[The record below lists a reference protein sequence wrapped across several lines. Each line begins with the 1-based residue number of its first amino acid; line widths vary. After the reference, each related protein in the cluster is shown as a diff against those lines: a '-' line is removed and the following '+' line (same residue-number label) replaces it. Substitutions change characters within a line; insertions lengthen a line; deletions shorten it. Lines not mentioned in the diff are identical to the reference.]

1 MRAAFIAS
9 LLLLLAFAPKKDKH
23 REQFVFDNENILT
36 SEEEKQLDTLFR
48 GHELRTTNEI
58 VLVTTDS
65 YDGQPDIYGYAAT
78 FGEVI
83 EVGKKHKNNGVV
95 IAFSKK
101 QGEIFIATGVGA
113 EKVMSDTICESYIDS
128 LMIPLLKE
136 KMYFDGLWA
145 GSTAVVNLLERPENR
160 IE

>member
-1 MRAAFIAS
+1 MRAAIIAS
-9 LLLLLAFAPKKDKH
+9 LLLCLAFAPKKDKH

-83 EVGKKHKNNGVV
+83 EVGKKPCIDFKQHRFQTNQVY
-95 IAFSKK
+95 FSL
-101 QGEIFIATGVGA
+101 ASGVGA
-113 EKVMSDTICESYIDS
+113 EACRNWTPPACS
-128 LMIPLLKE
+128 
-136 KMYFDGLWA
+136 
-145 GSTAVVNLLERPENR
+145 GSNTPSRMQQW
-160 IE
+160 